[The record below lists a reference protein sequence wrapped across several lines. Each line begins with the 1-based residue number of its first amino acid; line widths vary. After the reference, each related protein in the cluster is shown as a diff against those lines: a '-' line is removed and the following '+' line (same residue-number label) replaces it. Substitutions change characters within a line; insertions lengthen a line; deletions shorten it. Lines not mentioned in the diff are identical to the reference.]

1 MLNFSRPSGF
11 DHDVSGRGAGYR
23 FSMAGED
30 PPTEELK
37 LRQLAQEHAEREQ
50 LADAENEAEAE
61 RHRRRADK
69 AGYLRQKLEERE
81 RSEREAGGDDRPPPA
96 A

>member
-1 MLNFSRPSGF
+1 MTAEN
-11 DHDVSGRGAGYR
+11 
-23 FSMAGED
+23 

-37 LRQLAQEHAEREQ
+37 LRQLAEERAERER
-50 LADAENEAEAE
+50 LADAENAVEAQ

-69 AGYLRQKLEERE
+69 AGYLRRKLEERE
-81 RSEREAGGDDRPPPA
+81 RSERAARADHEPPPA